1 MNYQLILAVSPILA
15 VAVGGLLLMLAEAF
29 GKPVAL
35 TGAHAG
41 LVSTDAGAG
50 RADELALGS
59 AVVLFA
65 GALISVALWKV
76 GPESIP
82 GVETLAPYLII
93 DRFSLFFCFLLCLGG
108 GLSALLAGGYLP
120 EHNLDRGEF
129 FPLLVFST
137 VGAMALAASGDFL
150 SFFVALETMSLGV
163 YCMIGLRRGNVR
175 SSEASLKYFL
185 LGSFAAALTL
195 MGGALLYGATGHTDF
210 VGIGQGIATIGKA
223 HASVNAPVVLL
234 ALVLVV
240 AGLAFKISAVPFH
253 MWTPDAY
260 EGAPTPTT
268 TFMAVAVKS
277 AAFAVLLRILLVGF
291 GDPRLMSWGAGWPPV
306 VATLAVLSMLV
317 ANVIAGRQE
326 SVKRMLAY
334 SSIAHAGYALVGVAA
349 TMHSTQGTSSVL
361 FYMLTYTVSTVG
373 AFGALILCGRRG
385 AEAVSYED
393 LAGLGKRHPAVA
405 LAFSFFLLSLAGVP
419 PSAGFFGKLY
429 VFSAAVDSGLNV
441 LAVIGL
447 LNSVIG
453 AYYYLRVMV
462 YMYMREPE
470 PGAPIATPMRSG
482 FVVFALVVA
491 ALLVLVFGILP
502 SSSLDIAAAAGI
514 THGG

>member
-1 MNYQLILAVSPILA
+1 M
-15 VAVGGLLLMLAEAF
+15 
-29 GKPVAL
+29 
-35 TGAHAG
+35 
-41 LVSTDAGAG
+41 STDAGAG
-50 RADELALGS
+50 RSDELALGS

-76 GPESIP
+76 GPETLD
-82 GVETLAPYLII
+82 GVASLAPYLII
-93 DRFSLFFCFLLCLGG
+93 DRFTLFFCFVLCLGG
-108 GLSALLAGGYLP
+108 GLAALLAGGYLP

-129 FPLLVFST
+129 FPLILFST
-137 VGAMALAASGDFL
+137 VGAMALAAAGDL
-150 SFFVALETMSLGV
+150 LTLFVALETMSLGV

-175 SSEASLKYFL
+175 ASEASLKYFL

-195 MGGALLYGATGHTDF
+195 FGGALLYGATGHTDF
-210 VGIGQGIATIGKA
+210 QGIGEAIGTIGQ
-223 HASVNAPVVLL
+223 ASSTVSAPLVLV
-234 ALVLVV
+234 ALGLVV

-260 EGAPTPTT
+260 EGAPTPVSAY
-268 TFMAVAVKS
+268 MAVAVKT

-291 GDPRLMSWGAGWPPV
+291 GDPRLTSWGGTGWPPV
-306 VATLAVLSMLV
+306 LAWLAVLSMDV
-317 ANVIAGRQE
+317 ATVIAGRQE

-334 SSIAHAGYALVGVAA
+334 SSIAHAGYALVGVVAA
-349 TMHSTQGTSSVL
+349 MKSPQGASSVL

-393 LAGLGKRHPAVA
+393 LAGLGKRHPAAA

-419 PSAGFFGKLY
+419 PTAGFFGKLY

-441 LAVIGL
+441 LLVIGL

-482 FVVFALVVA
+482 FVVVA
-491 ALLVLVFGILP
+491 ILLAAVLVLAFGIVP
-502 SSSLDIAAAAGI
+502 SMSLDIAAAAGLK
-514 THGG
+514 HG

>member
-1 MNYQLILAVSPILA
+1 VNFNLLLAVSPILA
-15 VAVGGLLLMLAEAF
+15 VAIGGLLLMLAEAF

-35 TGAHAG
+35 TGAQAG
-41 LVSTDAGAG
+41 MVSTDAGAG

-82 GVETLAPYLII
+82 GVDSLAPYLII
-93 DRFSLFFCFLLCLGG
+93 DRFSLFFCFVLCLGG
-108 GLSALLAGGYLP
+108 GLASLLAGGYLP

-163 YCMIGLRRGNVR
+163 YCMIGLRRGNLR
-175 SSEASLKYFL
+175 AGEASLKYFL

-210 VGIGQGIATIGKA
+210 VGIGQAIATVGKA
-223 HASVNAPVVLL
+223 NGVNAPIILIAL
-234 ALVLVV
+234 ALVV

-277 AAFAVLLRILLVGF
+277 AAFAVLLRILVVGF
-291 GDPRLMSWGAGWPPV
+291 GDPRLMSWGAGWPQA
-306 VATLAVLSMLV
+306 VAWLAVLSMVV

-334 SSIAHAGYALVGVAA
+334 SSIAHAGYALVGVVAA
-349 TMHSTQGTSSVL
+349 MGSSQGTSSVL

-393 LAGLGKRHPAVA
+393 LAGLGKRHPAAA
-405 LAFSFFLLSLAGVP
+405 LAFSFFLLSLAGIP
-419 PSAGFFGKLY
+419 PTAGFFGKLY
-429 VFSAAVDSGLNV
+429 VFSAAVDSQLNV

-447 LNSVIG
+447 LNSVLG

-482 FVVFALVVA
+482 FVVAALIVA
-491 ALLVLVFGILP
+491 AVLVLVFGILP

-514 THGG
+514 THG

>member
-1 MNYQLILAVSPILA
+1 MNFNLLLAVSPILA
-15 VAVGGLLLMLAEAF
+15 VAIGGLLLMLAEAF

-35 TGAHAG
+35 TGPQAG

-59 AVVLFA
+59 AVILFA

-82 GVETLAPYLII
+82 GVESLAPYLII
-93 DRFSLFFCFLLCLGG
+93 DRFTLFFCFVLCLGG
-108 GLSALLAGGYLP
+108 GLASLLAGGYLP

-175 SSEASLKYFL
+175 ASEASLKYFL

-210 VGIGQGIATIGKA
+210 VGIGQAIAAVGKA
-223 HASVNAPVVLL
+223 HNAVNAPVVLVAL
-234 ALVLVV
+234 ALVV

-260 EGAPTPTT
+260 EGAPTPSTT
-268 TFMAVAVKS
+268 YMAVAVKS
-277 AAFAVLLRILLVGF
+277 AAFAVMLRVLVVGF
-291 GDPRLMSWGAGWPPV
+291 GDPRLTSWGSGWPPV
-306 VATLAVLSMLV
+306 VAALAVLSMVV

-334 SSIAHAGYALVGVAA
+334 SSIAHAGYALVGVVAVQSA
-349 TMHSTQGTSSVL
+349 QGTSSVL

-393 LAGLGKRHPAVA
+393 LAGLGKRHPAAA
-405 LAFSFFLLSLAGVP
+405 LAFSFFLLSLAGIP
-419 PSAGFFGKLY
+419 PTAGFFGKLY
-429 VFSAAVDSGLNV
+429 VFSAAVDAHLNG

-447 LNSVIG
+447 LNSVLG

-470 PGAPIATPMRSG
+470 PGAPIATPMRSS
-482 FVVFALVVA
+482 FVVVALIVA
-491 ALLVLVFGILP
+491 AVFVLLFGILP
-502 SSSLDIAAAAGI
+502 SSSLDLAAAAGLA
-514 THGG
+514 HG

>member
-1 MNYQLILAVSPILA
+1 MNFNLMLAVSPILA
-15 VAVGGLLLMLAEAF
+15 VAIGGLLLMLAEAF
-29 GKPVAL
+29 GKPVVL
-35 TGAHAG
+35 TGAQAG

-93 DRFSLFFCFLLCLGG
+93 DRFSLFFCFVLCLGG
-108 GLSALLAGGYLP
+108 GLASLLAGGYLP

-163 YCMIGLRRGNVR
+163 YCMIGLRRGNLR
-175 SSEASLKYFL
+175 ASEASLKYFL

-210 VGIGQGIATIGKA
+210 LGIGQAIATIGKP
-223 HASVNAPVVLL
+223 HSVVYAPVVLIAL
-234 ALVLVV
+234 ALVV
-240 AGLAFKISAVPFH
+240 AGLAFKISAVPVH

-268 TFMAVAVKS
+268 TYMAVAVKS
-277 AAFAVLLRILLVGF
+277 AAFAVLVRILVVGF
-291 GDPRLMSWGAGWPPV
+291 GDPRLMGWGAGWPQV
-306 VATLAVLSMLV
+306 IAWLAVLSMVV

-334 SSIAHAGYALVGVAA
+334 SSIAHAGYALVGVVAI
-349 TMHSTQGTSSVL
+349 MGSERGTSSVL

-419 PSAGFFGKLY
+419 PTAGFFGKLY
-429 VFSAAVDSGLNV
+429 VFSAAVDSQLNV

-447 LNSVIG
+447 LNSVLG

-470 PGAPIATPMRSG
+470 PGAPIAIPMRSG
-482 FVVFALVVA
+482 FVVAALIVA
-491 ALLVLVFGILP
+491 AVFVLLFGILP
-502 SSSLDIAAAAGI
+502 SSSIDIAAAAGL
-514 THGG
+514 THG

>member
-1 MNYQLILAVSPILA
+1 MNFNLLLAVSPILA
-15 VAVGGLLLMLAEAF
+15 VAIGGLLLMLAEAF

-35 TGAHAG
+35 TGAQAG
-41 LVSTDAGAG
+41 MVSTDAGAG

-76 GPESIP
+76 GPETIP

-93 DRFSLFFCFLLCLGG
+93 DRFSLFFCFVLCLGG
-108 GLSALLAGGYLP
+108 GLASLLAGGYLP

-163 YCMIGLRRGNVR
+163 YCMIGLRRGNLR
-175 SSEASLKYFL
+175 ASEAALKYFL

-210 VGIGQGIATIGKA
+210 VGVGQAIATVGKA
-223 HASVNAPVVLL
+223 NGVNAPIILIAL
-234 ALVLVV
+234 ALVV

-268 TFMAVAVKS
+268 TYMAVAVKS
-277 AAFAVLLRILLVGF
+277 AAFAVLLRILVVGF
-291 GDPRLMSWGAGWPPV
+291 GDPRLMSWGAGWPQA
-306 VATLAVLSMLV
+306 VAWLAVLSMVV

-334 SSIAHAGYALVGVAA
+334 SSIAHAGYALVGVVAA
-349 TMHSTQGTSSVL
+349 MGSAQGTSSVL

-393 LAGLGKRHPAVA
+393 LAGLGKRHPAAA

-429 VFSAAVDSGLNV
+429 VFSAAVDSQLNV

-447 LNSVIG
+447 LNSVLG

-470 PGAPIATPMRSG
+470 PGAPIATPMRSS
-482 FVVFALVVA
+482 FVVVALIVA
-491 ALLVLVFGILP
+491 AVFVLLFGILP
-502 SSSLDIAAAAGI
+502 SSSLDLAAAAGLA
-514 THGG
+514 HG